1 MSADGSGPERGAWRG
16 QGVQVERVNAELA
29 RLHRAHQRAGRGH
42 ALTRTL
48 NLIVAPSP
56 PASGPVVDAALARLG
71 AHSPSRTLILR
82 RHDADRLDAEA
93 RLECELPAG
102 AGRVGVC
109 HDQVV
114 LIADDSRLS
123 HAGSLVA
130 PLLLSDLPTVL
141 WLPDP
146 AAPRADGGLLERSQ
160 QILVDSVQDGAP
172 MARLME
178 LARKARVHDLA
189 WGRLEYW
196 RAATA
201 VAFEPHERRALLPRI
216 TALEVG
222 YGGKALA
229 AATLLAGWIAAR
241 CGWRPERMER
251 DGDRALARASRPDGA
266 EVAISL
272 TRDPCA
278 GGCGGV
284 ETVTFAAGAERVALG
299 RGAATTTL
307 RDVFAEALQP
317 LPSFARGY
325 LDALR
330 AAAAML
336 PNRPAPERA

>member
-1 MSADGSGPERGAWRG
+1 MSAGGSGPERGVWRG
-16 QGVQVERVNAELA
+16 EGVQAERVSAELA

-56 PASGPVVDAALARLG
+56 PASGAVVGAALARLG

-93 RLECELPAG
+93 TLECELPAG

-109 HDQVV
+109 HDRVV
-114 LIADDSRLS
+114 LTADEARLA

-146 AAPRADGGLLERSQ
+146 SAPIADGGLLERSQ
-160 QILVDSVQDGAP
+160 QILVDSTRDGAP
-172 MARLME
+172 MARLVE
-178 LARKARVHDLA
+178 LAREARVHDLA

-222 YGGKALA
+222 YEGEARA
-229 AATLLAGWIAAR
+229 AAALLAGWIVAR
-241 CGWRPERMER
+241 CGWRPGLLER
-251 DGDRALARASRPDGA
+251 DGDRAVAMASRPDGA
-266 EVAISL
+266 EVRISL
-272 TRDPCA
+272 IRDPGA

-284 ETVTFAAGAERVALG
+284 ETVAFAAGAERVALG
-299 RGAATTTL
+299 RGAATSAL

-325 LDALR
+325 PDALR
-330 AAAAML
+330 TAAAML
-336 PNRPAPERA
+336 GGAEPASA